1 MRSKQVSGLAQARPG
16 PDPGP
21 LPEPGGPGSSPGRRR
36 FPPALPVLTLL
47 VMLGPVVAGLWG
59 TLLPAF
65 GHLPAA
71 GITGPSLDPFRD
83 LFDWAGLPRA
93 MVLSVSTGL
102 IATAVSLLIVMLIT
116 AGWSGTRPFR
126 LLERLLSPLL
136 SVPHAAAAFGLAFLI
151 APSGWLSRLVSPGL
165 TGWDRPPDLLI
176 VQDTWGLTMTAGL
189 IVKEVPFLLLITL
202 AALGQADARRSV
214 AISQALGYGRLTGWL
229 KTVFPRVYAQI
240 RPPIYV
246 VLAYSMSVVDVAV
259 ILGPNTPPP
268 LSVQI
273 VKWMSDPDLAMR
285 LEGAAGALLQLLLV
299 IGALVFWRLGEMAAR
314 VIGQRWIIAG
324 RRGRFDAVTAQI
336 ALGFGTACALAV
348 LMGVVV
354 LTIWSFAGYWG
365 FPDALPDQLTWRNWM
380 RHGPGTM
387 EALGETALI
396 AGTVALA
403 ALILTI
409 GCLEAEY
416 RYGLH
421 ISQRGIWLLYLPL
434 LIPQT
439 AFLPG
444 LQTLL
449 LGIGADVGRG
459 PVMAAHLVFVLPY
472 VFLSL
477 ADPFRAWDARMGTI
491 AAALR
496 ASPNGVLWRV
506 RLPMLLRPI
515 LTALAVGLA
524 VSVGQYLPTLLIGGG
539 RVATLTTEAVALAS
553 GGDRRAIGVYGLMQT
568 GAALVPFALALLVP
582 ALVWRNRRGLRHG

>member
-1 MRSKQVSGLAQARPG
+1 MN
-16 PDPGP
+16 
-21 LPEPGGPGSSPGRRR
+21 RRR
-36 FPPALPVLTLL
+36 FLPFLPILTLL
-47 VMLGPVVAGLWG
+47 AMLGPVVAGLWG
-59 TLLPAF
+59 TIMPAF

-71 GITGPSLDPFRD
+71 GLTGPSLDPFRD

-93 MVLSVSTGL
+93 MILSLSTGL
-102 IATAVSLLIVMLIT
+102 LATSISLLIVMLVT
-116 AGWSGTRPFR
+116 AGWSGTLPFR
-126 LLERLLSPLL
+126 VLERLLSPLL

-165 TGWDRPPDLLI
+165 TGWDRPPDVLV

-189 IVKEVPFLLLITL
+189 IIKEVPFLLLITL
-202 AALGQADARRSV
+202 AALGQADAQRSV
-214 AISQALGYGRLTGWL
+214 TISQALGYGRVTGWL
-229 KTVFPRVYAQI
+229 KTVLPRVYAQI
-240 RPPIYV
+240 RPPVYV

-285 LEGAAGALLQLLLV
+285 LEGAAAALVQLALV
-299 IGALVFWRLGEMAAR
+299 IGALLFWRLGEVVLASL
-314 VIGQRWIIAG
+314 GKRWIAAG
-324 RRGRFDAVTAQI
+324 SRGRFDPVTARV
-336 ALGFGTACALAV
+336 ALFAGGASAMAV
-348 LMGVVV
+348 LLGLMV
-354 LTIWSFAGYWG
+354 LVFWSFAGFWG
-365 FPDALPDQLTWRNWM
+365 FPDAFPDQFTTRNWI
-380 RHGPGTM
+380 RFGPGTL

-396 AGTVALA
+396 AIVVAMA

-416 RYGLH
+416 RYGLSF
-421 ISQRGIWLLYLPL
+421 SQRAVWLLYLPL

-444 LQTLL
+444 LQTLML
-449 LGIGADVGRG
+449 NLGADVGRL
-459 PVMAAHLVFVLPY
+459 PVMLAHLVFVLPY

-496 ASPNGVLWRV
+496 ASPNRVLWRV
-506 RLPMLLRPI
+506 RMPMLLRPV

-524 VSVGQYLPTLLIGGG
+524 VSVGQYLATLLIGGG

-568 GAALVPFALALLVP
+568 GAALVPFMIALLIP
-582 ALVWRNRRGLRHG
+582 TLVWRNRRGLRHG

>member
-1 MRSKQVSGLAQARPG
+1 
-16 PDPGP
+16 
-21 LPEPGGPGSSPGRRR
+21 
-36 FPPALPVLTLL
+36 
-47 VMLGPVVAGLWG
+47 MLGPVAAGLWG
-59 TLLPAF
+59 TFLPAF

-71 GITGPSLDPFRD
+71 GLTGPSLDPFRD

-93 MVLSVSTGL
+93 MLLSISTGL
-102 IATAVSLLIVMLIT
+102 IATSISLLIVMLIT

-126 LLERLLSPLL
+126 ALERLLSPLL

-151 APSGWLSRLVSPGL
+151 APSGWLSRLMSPGV

-202 AALGQADARRSV
+202 AALGQADAQRSV

-229 KTVFPRVYAQI
+229 KTVLPRVYAQI

-246 VLAYSMSVVDVAV
+246 VLAYAMSVVDVAV
-259 ILGPNTPPP
+259 ILGPNTPPS

-285 LEGAAGALLQLLLV
+285 LEGAAGALVQLGLV
-299 IGALVFWRLGEMAAR
+299 VGALVFWRLGEV
-314 VIGQRWIIAG
+314 VIGRLGRRWIASGARGKLDPIVAQFALLAG
-324 RRGRFDAVTAQI
+324 AAS
-336 ALGFGTACALAV
+336 ALAV
-348 LMGVVV
+348 LLGLVV
-354 LTIWSFAGYWG
+354 LLIWSFAGFWG
-365 FPDALPDQLTWRNWM
+365 FPDAFPDQFTTRNWM
-380 RHGPGTM
+380 RFGPGTL

-396 AGTVALA
+396 AGTAAMV

-416 RYGLH
+416 RFGLSF
-421 ISQRGIWLLYLPL
+421 SQRAVWLLYLPL

-444 LQTLL
+444 LQTMMLNL
-449 LGIGADVGRG
+449 GADVGRI
-459 PVMAAHLVFVLPY
+459 PVILAHLVFVLPY

-553 GGDRRAIGVYGLMQT
+553 GGDRRAIAVYGLMQT
-568 GAALVPFALALLVP
+568 GAALVPFMLALLLP

>member
-1 MRSKQVSGLAQARPG
+1 MRPARIWR
-16 PDPGP
+16 
-21 LPEPGGPGSSPGRRR
+21 L
-36 FPPALPVLTLL
+36 PPALPALTLL
-47 VMLGPVVAGLWG
+47 AMLGPVVAGLWG

-71 GITGPSLDPFRD
+71 GLTGPTLDPFRD
-83 LFDWAGLPRA
+83 LFAWAGLPRA
-93 MVLSVSTGL
+93 VLLSLTTGVLATL
-102 IATAVSLLIVMLIT
+102 ISLAIVVLIT

-126 LLERLLSPLL
+126 ALERLLSPLL

-151 APSGWLSRLVSPGL
+151 APSGWIARVLSPHV

-176 VQDTWGLTMTAGL
+176 VQDTWGLAMTAGL
-189 IVKEVPFLLLITL
+189 VVKEVPFLLLITL
-202 AALGQADARRSV
+202 AALGQTDARRSV
-214 AISQALGYGRLTGWL
+214 TIAQALGYGRLTGWL

-240 RPPIYV
+240 RPPVYA

-273 VKWMSDPDLAMR
+273 VKWMSHPDLSLR
-285 LEGAAGALLQLLLV
+285 LEAAAGALLQLGLV
-299 IGALVFWRLGEMAAR
+299 IGALALWRLGEIVAGR
-314 VIGQRWIIAG
+314 LGQRWITTGA
-324 RRGRFDAVTAQI
+324 RGRCDGMVAGA
-336 ALGFGTACALAV
+336 ALGLGAVSALAV
-348 LMGVVV
+348 LMGLAV
-354 LTIWSFAGYWG
+354 LAVWSVAGFWG
-365 FPDALPDQLTWRNWM
+365 FPEFLPDQFTWRNWQ
-380 RHGPGTM
+380 RHGPGTLD
-387 EALGETALI
+387 ALGETALI
-396 AGTVALA
+396 AVTVAIA
-403 ALILTI
+403 ALFLTI

-416 RYGLH
+416 RYGLR

-449 LGIGADVGRG
+449 LNIGADIGRG
-459 PVMAAHLVFVLPY
+459 PVMLAHLVFVLPY

-477 ADPFRAWDARMGTI
+477 ADPFRAWDARTGTI
-491 AAALR
+491 AAALG

-506 RLPMLLRPI
+506 RLPMLLRPV

-568 GAALVPFALALLVP
+568 GAALVPFALALLIP
-582 ALVWRNRRGLRHG
+582 ALVWRNRKGLRHG